1 MFKNT
6 YIRNYVFL
14 YFGTV
19 QIVFMVICLIMFSI
33 LNYYDPPFKMWFSF
47 SSFLHKCPY
56 LCYVTQ
62 ILVDKSGKLLP

>member
-19 QIVFMVICLIMFSI
+19 QIVFMVICLIMFSM
-33 LNYYDPPFKMWFSF
+33 LNYYDPPFKM
-47 SSFLHKCPY
+47 
-56 LCYVTQ
+56 
-62 ILVDKSGKLLP
+62 